1 MRREK
6 KLEGH
11 DQVIIQHDYVNYNYA
26 LIMR

>member
-6 KLEGH
+6 KLVGH
-11 DQVIIQHDYVNYNYA
+11 DQVIIQHDYVNYNHA

>member
-11 DQVIIQHDYVNYNYA
+11 EQVIIQHDYVSYNHA
-26 LIMR
+26 LVMR